1 MIKYVALL
9 IALCTSLSTRAVE
22 VFLTSLDATCFQCNG
37 VATASASGG
46 LPPYDFV
53 WSPAPPIGQ
62 GTSNATGL
70 CPGEYSVEV
79 TDGLGNTAQATVT
92 INSLGGLGMNMYAS
106 EIQYACAGSCS
117 GWASID
123 QNSIQGTPPYTY
135 DFPFPQFGMFGAS
148 SVAFAGLCP
157 GETIITVTDANG
169 CAGTIQTYISS
180 YPMVGPGVI
189 STSPTCGSV
198 PSGSVTMPGEFGAD
212 IAYLVQSAT
221 FDSIYNFGSSTGPY
235 VLGGIPAGTHTVYY
249 WWNQGG
255 IDGIPGVAYCST
267 GTDFTIGSLAGPC
280 GVVNGRVYHDADEDC
295 TFNGFDLGQP
305 YRVLSIEP
313 GNLFAISDGNG
324 NYQRNL
330 EFDTYSIQQP
340 ATPDE
345 EILCPAAGSA
355 AFTLDNATP
364 QATVDFANLS
374 TIPHDLEVS
383 LTSTNARPGF
393 STQVWISV
401 VNNSAF
407 PSGQVNIALSYD
419 ALLLNPSNA
428 AWTVPAIE
436 PYGSRMISFTA
447 NVPADIGLLGSNL
460 NYVATVTNAASE
472 VNTVNNTAII
482 DVVITGSYDPNDKQ
496 GLTSSRTSADQYF
509 LDQDDHIDYT
519 VRFQNTGTA
528 EAETVVIR
536 DEIDTDLDILSLRIL
551 GASHDFTPSF
561 GEGRELVFTF
571 NDINLPDSTTDLLG
585 SQGFISY
592 RIEPNDDIV
601 LGDVLDNTAGIY
613 FDFNPPII
621 TNTTSHVVDF
631 STAVN
636 DAAYPLRPI
645 LLSPNPAADRVRI
658 TGVHSRVEVVEIHAT
673 DGRLIRTK
681 SPTDDTFDVADL
693 EPGCYLVHV
702 VTKDGQSAVVRFTR
716 A

>member
-1 MIKYVALL
+1 MSKHVALL
-9 IALCTSLSTRAVE
+9 ITLCTSLSTHAVE

-46 LPPYDFV
+46 LPPYNFV
-53 WSPAPPIGQ
+53 WSPAPPAGQ
-62 GTSNATGL
+62 GTPTATGL

-79 TDGLGNTAQATVT
+79 TDGLGNTAQASVT

-106 EIQYACAGSCS
+106 EIRYACAGSCS

-180 YPMVGPGVI
+180 YPMVGPVVI

-198 PSGSVTMPGEFGAD
+198 PSGSVTMPEEFGSD
-212 IAYLVQSAT
+212 IAYRVQSAT
-221 FDSIYNFGSSTGPY
+221 FDSIYDFGNSTGPF

-267 GTDFTIGSLAGPC
+267 GTDFTIGSMAGPC
-280 GVVNGRVYHDADEDC
+280 GIVNGRVYHDADEDC

-313 GNLFAISDGNG
+313 GNLFAITDGNG

-330 EFDTYSIQQP
+330 EFDSYSIQLP

-345 EILCPAAGSA
+345 EILCPAVGSA

-407 PSGQVNIALSYD
+407 PSGHVNIALSYD

-447 NVPADIGLLGSNL
+447 NVPADIGLLGYSL

-472 VNTVNNTAII
+472 VNTVNNSALI
-482 DVVITGSYDPNDKQ
+482 DVVITGSYDPNDKL

-509 LDQDDHIDYT
+509 LDLDDHIDYT

-528 EAETVVIR
+528 AAETVVIR
-536 DEIDTDLDILSLRIL
+536 DEIDTDFDITSLDIL

-571 NDINLPDSTTDLLG
+571 NDIDLPDSTTDLLG

-592 RIEPNDDIV
+592 RIKPNDDIV
-601 LGDVLDNTAGIY
+601 VGDVLDNTAGIY

-621 TNTTSHVVDF
+621 TNITSHVVDF
-631 STAVN
+631 STGTEEQAHAGDQLQVF
-636 DAAYPLRPI
+636 
-645 LLSPNPAADRVRI
+645 PNPA
-658 TGVHSRVEVVEIHAT
+658 SEVLMVLWPDHTQRALALYTI
-673 DGRLIRTK
+673 DGRSIEVPRTVT
-681 SPTDDTFDVADL
+681 STSIQLDL
-693 EPGCYLVHV
+693 RQLDPGTYLLR
-702 VTKDGQSAVVRFTR
+702 SARGTARFVKH
-716 A
+716 

>member
-1 MIKYVALL
+1 MIKHTALL

-46 LPPYDFV
+46 LPPYNYV
-53 WSPAPPIGQ
+53 WSPAPPTGQ
-62 GTSNATGL
+62 GTPSATGL

-106 EIQYACAGSCS
+106 EIQYACEGSCS

-123 QNSIQGTPPYTY
+123 QNSIPGTPPYTY

-148 SVAFAGLCP
+148 SVTFPGLCP

-169 CAGTIQTYISS
+169 CAGIIQTYISS
-180 YPMVGPGVI
+180 YPAGGPGVL
-189 STSPTCGSV
+189 STSPACGSL
-198 PSGSVTMPGEFGAD
+198 PSGSVTMPGEFGGD

-235 VLGGIPAGTHTVYY
+235 VLGGIPPGTHTVYF

-255 IDGIPGVAYCST
+255 IDGIPGIAYCTT
-267 GTDFTIGSLAGPC
+267 GTEFTIGSLAGPC
-280 GVVNGRVYHDADEDC
+280 GSVNGRAYHDANEDC

-305 YRVLSIEP
+305 YRVLTIEP
-313 GNLFAISDGNG
+313 GGLFAITDGAG

-330 EFDTYSIQQP
+330 DLATYTIEQP
-340 ATPDE
+340 ATPQE
-345 EILCPAAGSA
+345 VALCPASGSA

-364 QATVDFANLS
+364 LATIDFANLS
-374 TIPHDLEVS
+374 TVPHDLSVS
-383 LTSTNARPGF
+383 LSSSNARPGF

-419 ALLLNPSNA
+419 ALLLNPSTA

-436 PYGSRMISFTA
+436 PYGSRMLSFMA
-447 NVPADIGLLGSNL
+447 NVPAEIGLLGSNL
-460 NYVATVTNAASE
+460 NYGATATNTASE
-472 VNTVNNTAII
+472 VNTVNNTAFI
-482 DVVITGSYDPNDKQ
+482 DVIITGSYDPNDKQ
-496 GLTSSRTSADQYF
+496 GHTSSRTSGNQYF

-528 EAETVVIR
+528 AAETVVIR
-536 DEIDTDLDILSLRIL
+536 DEIDTDLDITSLQIL
-551 GASHDFTPSF
+551 GASHDFVPSF
-561 GEGRELVFTF
+561 GDGRELVFTF
-571 NDINLPDSTTDLLG
+571 NDIDLPDSTTDLLG

-592 RIEPNDDIV
+592 RIKPNDDIV
-601 LGDVLDNTAGIY
+601 VGDVLENTAGIY

-631 STAVN
+631 STGTEEQAQAGDQLQVF
-636 DAAYPLRPI
+636 
-645 LLSPNPAADRVRI
+645 PNPAKEVL
-658 TGVHSRVEVVEIHAT
+658 TVMFPEHPSRALALYAI
-673 DGRLIRTK
+673 DGRSMDVPRT
-681 SPTDDTFDVADL
+681 STSTSIQLDVRQLD
-693 EPGCYLVHV
+693 PGTYLLRSES
-702 VTKDGQSAVVRFTR
+702 GMARFVKQ
-716 A
+716 

>member
-1 MIKYVALL
+1 MLGGLNMFVPAQELQFACDGGCTGWAVA
-9 IALCTSLSTRAVE
+9 SLSTMG
-22 VFLTSLDATCFQCNG
+22 G
-37 VATASASGG
+37 V
-46 LPPYDFV
+46 PPYSFDHPFAEV
-53 WSPAPPIGQ
+53 N
-62 GTSNATGL
+62 GTS
-70 CPGEYSVEV
+70 V
-79 TDGLGNTAQATVT
+79 T
-92 INSLGGLGMNMYAS
+92 
-106 EIQYACAGSCS
+106 
-117 GWASID
+117 
-123 QNSIQGTPPYTY
+123 
-135 DFPFPQFGMFGAS
+135 
-148 SVAFAGLCP
+148 FAGLCP
-157 GETIITVTDANG
+157 GSNLITVTDVNG
-169 CAGTIQTYISS
+169 CAGTIQTNISS
-180 YPMVGPGVI
+180 SGIGFPDI
-189 STSPTCGSV
+189 LSTSPTCGTLA
-198 PSGSVTMPGEFGAD
+198 SGSVTMPGEFGAD
-212 IAYLVQSAT
+212 IAYLVQSAA

-255 IDGIPGVAYCST
+255 INGIPGVAYCT
-267 GTDFTIGSLAGPC
+267 AGTDFTIGSLAGPC
-280 GVVNGRVYHDADEDC
+280 GVVNGRVYHDANEDC

-313 GNLFAISDGNG
+313 GNLFAITDGNG

-330 EFDTYSIQQP
+330 EFDSYSIQLP

-345 EILCPAAGSA
+345 EILCPAVGSA

-447 NVPADIGLLGSNL
+447 NVPADIGLLGYSL

-472 VNTVNNTAII
+472 VNTVNNTALI
-482 DVVITGSYDPNDKQ
+482 DVVITGSYDPNDKR
-496 GLTSSRTSADQYF
+496 GWTSSRSSEGQYF
-509 LDQDDHIDYT
+509 IDEDSYMEYT

-528 EAETVVIR
+528 AAETVVIR
-536 DEIDTDLDILSLRIL
+536 DVIDADFDITSLDIL

-571 NDINLPDSTTDLLG
+571 NDIDLPDSTTDLLG

-592 RIEPNDDIV
+592 RIKPNDDIV
-601 LGDVLDNTAGIY
+601 VGDVLDNTAGIY

-631 STAVN
+631 STGTEERAQVG
-636 DAAYPLRPI
+636 DQLQVF
-645 LLSPNPAADRVRI
+645 PNPAN
-658 TGVHSRVEVVEIHAT
+658 EVLMVLWPDHPQRALALYTI
-673 DGRLIRTK
+673 DGRSIEVPRTIT
-681 SPTDDTFDVADL
+681 STSIQLDL
-693 EPGCYLVHV
+693 RQLDPGTYLLR
-702 VTKDGQSAVVRFTR
+702 SARGTARFVKH
-716 A
+716 